1 MKIKFLRSTI
11 LLASCLFM
19 AAFSA
24 CHPDDPPTPGGG
36 GNGGGGNGGD
46 NPTSIPIV
54 IIESIDSPTT
64 STATV
69 NVSITNT
76 GNGLIHEKGI
86 VYYTSE
92 SDSLITLTSDSNEN
106 QFSVNMNNLSGELV
120 YFVKAYADNDLGTG
134 YSEIAMFTPGRPY
147 VQIEITEVTK
157 TTISVKTTISN
168 FSGNTISEKGIC
180 YGQTQDLTY
189 YSDETIPYQGSENEF
204 YINITDLTPGDRYYI
219 RSYVKINGEFT
230 YSSIVDTLTVYPWHY
245 VTNIPGLPRTQE
257 VSFAIGSKAY
267 IGTGVY
273 QNDMFLEDLWEYDT
287 ETGAWTQKANYPEGK
302 VRGLMAFSVNGKGYA
317 GLGYRRDGTNEG
329 EKMDSFYEYDPV
341 MNTWTR
347 KHDYPGGWYG
357 YDSRHATALNNK
369 GYFITAKP
377 VSNNGV
383 NIYEYNPNNDRW
395 TLINSITFGGQWYF
409 GPHTYLT
416 ANAVDSD
423 LYIYI
428 RSFNGNGGN
437 DGQVFYQYDMEFNIW
452 IEKSCPIP
460 ITYTKMESFV
470 IGNNFYLFS
479 GRLYAY
485 ADVLNYTVYK
495 YYPETNT
502 WTDNEVSEPKI
513 FRYNPVN
520 LLIDG
525 KLYYGGGN
533 FNGNQTSLWVYDP
546 SLE

>member
-1 MKIKFLRSTI
+1 M
-11 LLASCLFM
+11 FM

-24 CHPDDPPTPGGG
+24 CHPEDPPTPGGG
-36 GNGGGGNGGD
+36 GNGGGGNGGN
-46 NPTSIPIV
+46 NPTSIPTV
-54 IIESIDSPTT
+54 IIESIASPTPNA
-64 STATV
+64 ATV

-92 SDSLITLTSDSNEN
+92 SDTLITLRSDSNEN
-106 QFSVNMNNLSGELV
+106 QFSVNMNDLSGELV

-189 YSDETIPYQGSENEF
+189 YNSETIPYEGSDDEF
-204 YINITDLTPGDRYYI
+204 YTNLTGLVSGGKYYI
-219 RSYVKINGEFT
+219 CSYVKSNGEFF
-230 YSSIVDTLTVYPWHY
+230 YSPIVDTLTVYPWYY
-245 VTNIPGLPRTQE
+245 VTDIPGLPRTQA

-302 VRGLMAFSVNGKGYA
+302 VRGLTAFSVNGKGYA
-317 GLGYRRDGTNEG
+317 GMGYRRSGTNEG
-329 EKMDSFYEYDPV
+329 EPMNTFYEYDPTS
-341 MNTWTR
+341 NSWTR
-347 KHDYPGGWYG
+347 IQDYPGPLN
-357 YDSRHATALNNK
+357 DNNLHDAFSLNNK
-369 GYFITAKP
+369 GYIASAKENE
-377 VSNNGV
+377 SGV
-383 NIYEYNPNNDRW
+383 YLYEYNPNANNWSKVSTYNLAGFDVM
-395 TLINSITFGGQWYF
+395 NSYSSVIAEAIG
-409 GPHTYLT
+409 
-416 ANAVDSD
+416 SD
-423 LYIYI
+423 IYCYI
-428 RSFNGNGGN
+428 RYVAGAFSNERQTFL
-437 DGQVFYQYDMEFNIW
+437 QYDTEFNIW
-452 IEKSCPIP
+452 IEKSCSFP

-470 IGNNFYLFS
+470 MGDNLYVFS
-479 GRLYAY
+479 GNLYGGIH
-485 ADVLNYTVYK
+485 NSTVYK

-502 WTDNEVSEPKI
+502 WTENEVSEPKI

-520 LLIDG
+520 LVIDG
-525 KLYYGGGN
+525 KLYYGGGDYE
-533 FNGNQTSLWVYDP
+533 GNQTSLWVYDP

>member
-11 LLASCLFM
+11 LLASCMFM

-36 GNGGGGNGGD
+36 GNGGD
-46 NPTSIPIV
+46 NPTSVPTV
-54 IIESIDSPTT
+54 IIESIESPTT
-64 STATV
+64 NAATV

-92 SDSLITLTSDSNEN
+92 SDSLITLRSDSNEN

-134 YSEIAMFTPGRPY
+134 YSEIAMFTPGRPF
-147 VQIEITEVTK
+147 VEIEITEVTK

-180 YGQTQDLTY
+180 YGQTEDLTY

-219 RSYVKINGEFT
+219 RSFVKSNGEFT
-230 YSSIVDTLTVYPWHY
+230 YSPVVDTLTVYPWHY
-245 VTNIPGLPRTQE
+245 VTDIPGLPRTQA
-257 VSFAIGSKAY
+257 VSFAIDSKAY

-273 QNDMFLEDLWEYDT
+273 QNDMYLEDMWEYDT

-302 VRGLMAFSVNGKGYA
+302 VRGLTAFAVNGKGYA
-317 GLGYRRDGTNEG
+317 GLGYKRNGTNEG
-329 EKMDSFYEYDPV
+329 EKMDSFYEYDPIT
-341 MNTWTR
+341 NTWTR
-347 KHDYPGGWYG
+347 KHDYPGGWNG
-357 YDSRHATALNNK
+357 YYSREATSLNGK
-369 GYFITAKP
+369 GYFITEIYP
-377 VSNNGV
+377 VPSGTPNGV
-383 NIYEYNPNNDRW
+383 NLYEYNPNNDRW
-395 TLINSITFGGQWYF
+395 TFINSLSFSGYWWF
-409 GPHTYLT
+409 GPYTSLS
-416 ANAVDSD
+416 AKAVGSD
-423 LYIYI
+423 LYIYF
-428 RSFNGNGGN
+428 RTHNGNWGN
-437 DGQVFYQYDMEFNIW
+437 DGNSFYQYDMEFNTW

-470 IGNNFYLFS
+470 MGDKFYLFS
-479 GRLYAY
+479 GNLYAG
-485 ADVLNYTVYK
+485 VHNMTVYT
-495 YYPETNT
+495 YYPETNV
-502 WTDNEVSEPKI
+502 WTENEISEPKI

-520 LLIDG
+520 LMIG
-525 KLYYGGGN
+525 NKLYYGGGDN
-533 FNGNQTSLWVYDP
+533 NGNQTSLWVYDP

>member
-1 MKIKFLRSTI
+1 MKVNILRTTI
-11 LLASCLFM
+11 LFASCLLM

-24 CHPDDPPTPGGG
+24 CHPEDPPTPGGG
-36 GNGGGGNGGD
+36 GNGGGGNGGN

-54 IIESIDSPTT
+54 IIESISSPTPNA
-64 STATV
+64 ATV

-92 SDSLITLTSDSNEN
+92 SDSLITLRSDSNEN
-106 QFSVNMNNLSGELV
+106 QFSINMNDLSGELV

-147 VQIEITEVTK
+147 VQTEITEVTK

-189 YSDETIPYQGSENEF
+189 YSAETIPYQGSENEF
-204 YINITDLTPGDRYYI
+204 YINITNLTSGDRYYI
-219 RSYVKINGEFT
+219 RSYAKINGEFT
-230 YSSIVDTLTVYPWHY
+230 YSPIVDTLTVYPWHY
-245 VTNIPGLPRTQE
+245 VTDIPGLPRTQA

-329 EKMDSFYEYDPV
+329 EKIDSFYEYDPV

-485 ADVLNYTVYK
+485 ADVFNYTVYK

-502 WTDNEVSEPKI
+502 WTDNEVSESKI

-520 LLIDG
+520 LVIDG
-525 KLYYGGGN
+525 KLYYGGGD
-533 FNGNQTSLWVYDP
+533 FEGNQTSLWVYDP

>member
-1 MKIKFLRSTI
+1 M
-11 LLASCLFM
+11 FM

-24 CHPDDPPTPGGG
+24 CHPEDPPTPGGG
-36 GNGGGGNGGD
+36 GNGGGGNGGN
-46 NPTSIPIV
+46 NPTSIPTV
-54 IIESIDSPTT
+54 IIESIASPTPNA
-64 STATV
+64 ATV

-86 VYYTSE
+86 VYYPSE
-92 SDSLITLTSDSNEN
+92 SDTLITLRSDSNEN
-106 QFSVNMNNLSGELV
+106 QFSVNMNDLSGELV

-189 YSDETIPYQGSENEF
+189 YSDETIPYQGNENEF
-204 YINITDLTPGDRYYI
+204 YINITDLTSGDRYYI
-219 RSYVKINGEFT
+219 CSYVKINGEFT
-230 YSSIVDTLTVYPWHY
+230 YSPIVDTLTVYPWHY
-245 VTNIPGLPRTQE
+245 VTDIPGLPRTQA

-287 ETGAWTQKANYPEGK
+287 ETSAWTQKANYPEGI

-317 GLGYRRDGTNEG
+317 GLGYRRDGTDEG
-329 EKMDSFYEYDPV
+329 EKMDSFYEYDPAT
-341 MNTWTR
+341 NIWTR
-347 KHDYPGGWYG
+347 KHDYPGGWNG
-357 YDSRHATALNNK
+357 FDSRDATTLNGK
-369 GYFITAKP
+369 GYFITELFPADVP
-377 VSNNGV
+377 NYPHRGI

-395 TLINSITFGGQWYF
+395 TFINSLIYGGYWYCTGIT
-409 GPHTYLT
+409 
-416 ANAVDSD
+416 ADAVGSD
-423 LYIYI
+423 LYIYLK
-428 RSFNGNGGN
+428 NWDGNWGTQS
-437 DGQVFYQYDMEFNIW
+437 DSFYQYDMGFNTW

-460 ITYTKMESFV
+460 FTYSMKESFV
-470 IGNNFYLFS
+470 MGDNFYLFS
-479 GRLYAY
+479 GRLYGG
-485 ADVLNYTVYK
+485 VLNYTVYK

-502 WTDNEVSEPKI
+502 WTENEVSEPKI

-520 LLIDG
+520 LVIDG
-525 KLYYGGGN
+525 KLYYGGGDYE
-533 FNGNQTSLWVYDP
+533 GNQTSLWVYDP